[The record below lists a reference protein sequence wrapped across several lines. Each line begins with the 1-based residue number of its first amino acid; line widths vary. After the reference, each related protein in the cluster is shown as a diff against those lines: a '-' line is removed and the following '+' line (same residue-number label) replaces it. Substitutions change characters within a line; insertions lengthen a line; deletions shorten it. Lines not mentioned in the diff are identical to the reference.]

1 MGHRYHLRFSA
12 LAIIALTAIAVP
24 AFGQPSSPPVDI
36 PDTPR
41 PLHRSA
47 PKSDAHRI
55 VGKVIQIEREQGIAK
70 LATDEGV
77 LVVEVPSQTL
87 RAFRI
92 GDIVSI
98 PRSGSE
104 SPSASPRNK

>member
-1 MGHRYHLRFSA
+1 MGHRYRSRFAA
-12 LAIIALTAIAVP
+12 LAVIALTAIAVP

-41 PLHRSA
+41 PWHRSA

-55 VGKVIQIEREQGIAK
+55 VGKVVQIEREQGLAK

-92 GDIVSI
+92 GDIVSV